1 MADYTI
7 NINAKDNT
15 SKQFN
20 KINGG
25 LAGMTAGAGKFKA
38 ALGAAGAAL
47 AAFGVASKI
56 KGTIDEFD
64 ALAKSARTAGAA
76 VSEDAFR
83 GFQVLQKAMGEA
95 GIDAATFERA
105 MLQTTSRIQAGVEGQ
120 KSYKAITD
128 KLGDSIRDQNGA
140 LKTGDELLT
149 TMINALN
156 QGKITT
162 EDFAKVVG
170 GRAGPLIQ
178 QQFAS
183 LNTTAEGLEA
193 TLADVEKHSNIIPL
207 EAAENAEVF
216 NDTVGRLG
224 DALGK
229 MMTEAITPLL
239 PMLVDFSQNLLA
251 SMPAIVDKV
260 SAAFSALQPVFGLIG
275 TVLTEIVF
283 PILQKVFE
291 VLGFIAEAIS
301 PLVDAAIPALKS
313 AFEGL
318 KAIVESIVGF
328 FQKVVDGLTSIGDK
342 AKELKDGV
350 VGTFDNMKD
359 SVTGA
364 VSDMTEKTKGF
375 FSDMYEKVVGGSIV
389 PDMVNEVIAEFQRMN
404 QGVVTTTVQTTTT
417 VTEEFQKV
425 GDAIQ
430 NDFLSAMQGAFE
442 DGKLT
447 LSDFEG
453 FFKQTLTR
461 ILTEALTS
469 GSSINNALGSMFSG
483 GFGGGGGI
491 GSFFSSAFSSIG
503 NFFGGFFADGGRL
516 GANKFGI
523 AGENGAEII
532 TGPANIT
539 PMDQLPT
546 KPSVVINLNTIDS
559 RTGTEFLLENKANIE
574 NIIQRAF
581 NRRGKE
587 GMA

>member
-1 MADYTI
+1 
-7 NINAKDNT
+7 
-15 SKQFN
+15 
-20 KINGG
+20 
-25 LAGMTAGAGKFKA
+25 
-38 ALGAAGAAL
+38 
-47 AAFGVASKI
+47 
-56 KGTIDEFD
+56 
-64 ALAKSARTAGAA
+64 
-76 VSEDAFR
+76 
-83 GFQVLQKAMGEA
+83 
-95 GIDAATFERA
+95 
-105 MLQTTSRIQAGVEGQ
+105 
-120 KSYKAITD
+120 
-128 KLGDSIRDQNGA
+128 
-140 LKTGDELLT
+140 
-149 TMINALN
+149 
-156 QGKITT
+156 
-162 EDFAKVVG
+162 
-170 GRAGPLIQ
+170 
-178 QQFAS
+178 
-183 LNTTAEGLEA
+183 
-193 TLADVEKHSNIIPL
+193 
-207 EAAENAEVF
+207 
-216 NDTVGRLG
+216 
-224 DALGK
+224 
-229 MMTEAITPLL
+229 
-239 PMLVDFSQNLLA
+239 
-251 SMPAIVDKV
+251 
-260 SAAFSALQPVFGLIG
+260 LQPVFGLIG
-275 TVLTEIVF
+275 TVLTEVVF

-301 PLVDAAIPALKS
+301 PLVDAAIPALKA

-375 FSDMYEKVVGGSIV
+375 FSDMYQKVVGGSIV

-404 QGVVTTTVQTTTT
+404 QGVVTTTVETTTT
-417 VTEEFQKV
+417 VTKEFEKV

-430 NDFLSAMQGAFE
+430 NDFLSAMQGAFD
-442 DGKLT
+442 DGKLS

-453 FFKQTLTR
+453 FFKQSLTR

-469 GSSINNALGSMFSG
+469 GSSISNALGGIFSG
-483 GFGGGGGI
+483 GFGGGGGGF
-491 GSFFSSAFSSIG
+491 GSIFSSIG
-503 NFFGGFFADGGRL
+503 SFFGGFFADGGRL

-546 KPSVVINLNTIDS
+546 GPNVTINLNTIDS
-559 RTGTEFLLENKANIE
+559 RSGTEFLLENKANIE

>member
-1 MADYTI
+1 M
-7 NINAKDNT
+7 
-15 SKQFN
+15 
-20 KINGG
+20 
-25 LAGMTAGAGKFKA
+25 
-38 ALGAAGAAL
+38 
-47 AAFGVASKI
+47 
-56 KGTIDEFD
+56 
-64 ALAKSARTAGAA
+64 
-76 VSEDAFR
+76 
-83 GFQVLQKAMGEA
+83 
-95 GIDAATFERA
+95 
-105 MLQTTSRIQAGVEGQ
+105 IQA
-120 KSYKAITD
+120 
-128 KLGDSIRDQNGA
+128 
-140 LKTGDELLT
+140 
-149 TMINALN
+149 
-156 QGKITT
+156 
-162 EDFAKVVG
+162 
-170 GRAGPLIQ
+170 
-178 QQFAS
+178 QFAS
-183 LNTTAEGLEA
+183 LNKTAEGLEA

-229 MMTEAITPLL
+229 MMTDAITPLL
-239 PMLVDFSQNLLA
+239 PMLVEFSQKLLA
-251 SMPAIVDKV
+251 NMPAIVDKV
-260 SAAFSALQPVFGLIG
+260 SAAFSSLQPVFGLIG

-283 PILQKVFE
+283 PVMQKVFE

-301 PLVDAAIPALKS
+301 PLVDAAIPALKG

-328 FQKVVDGLTSIGDK
+328 FTKVVDGLGAIGDK
-342 AKELKDGV
+342 ATELKEGV

-364 VSDMTEKTKGF
+364 VGDMTEKTKGF
-375 FSDMYEKVVGGSIV
+375 FNDMYQKVVGGSIV

-404 QGVVTTTVQTTTT
+404 SGVVTTTVQTTTT
-417 VTEEFQKV
+417 VSQEFEKL
-425 GDAIQ
+425 GDAIN
-430 NDFLSAMQGAFE
+430 NDFLTAMTSAFD
-442 DGKLT
+442 DGKLS

-453 FFKQTLTR
+453 FFKQSLTR

-469 GSSINNALGSMFSG
+469 GSSISNALGSIFSG
-483 GFGGGGGI
+483 GFGGGGGGGGGM
-491 GSFFSSAFSSIG
+491 GSMFSSAISSI
-503 NFFGGFFADGGRL
+503 FGGFFADGGRL

-523 AGENGAEII
+523 AGESGAEII

-546 KPSVVINLNTIDS
+546 KPSVTINLNTIDS

>member
-1 MADYTI
+1 M
-7 NINAKDNT
+7 
-15 SKQFN
+15 
-20 KINGG
+20 
-25 LAGMTAGAGKFKA
+25 
-38 ALGAAGAAL
+38 
-47 AAFGVASKI
+47 
-56 KGTIDEFD
+56 
-64 ALAKSARTAGAA
+64 
-76 VSEDAFR
+76 
-83 GFQVLQKAMGEA
+83 
-95 GIDAATFERA
+95 
-105 MLQTTSRIQAGVEGQ
+105 
-120 KSYKAITD
+120 
-128 KLGDSIRDQNGA
+128 
-140 LKTGDELLT
+140 
-149 TMINALN
+149 
-156 QGKITT
+156 
-162 EDFAKVVG
+162 
-170 GRAGPLIQ
+170 IQ

-207 EAAENAEVF
+207 EAAENAEAF

-342 AKELKDGV
+342 AKELKDCV

-404 QGVVTTTVQTTTT
+404 QAVVTTTVQTTTT

-442 DGKLT
+442 DGKLS

-546 KPSVVINLNTIDS
+546 KPSVVINLNKIDS
-559 RTGTEFLLENKANIE
+559 ITCTEYLLENKANIE